1 MSESPPSKQTRERS
15 KAYPGCALEDCV
27 RFAGMIKKALG
38 RGTHDRESLA
48 KAMGF
53 STVSGA
59 VSPKIAALVHFGLM
73 ERTSSGYELS
83 ALSRSITDPLDEGER
98 RKAIRE
104 AFALPTLYQEIIA
117 KFEPDGKIPSQL
129 ATHLHRFHGIT
140 DAASTQAAEI
150 FVSSGRYAG
159 LLDEA
164 NNLIGAEQQSARS
177 VVEQPGSNNSGDSPA
192 VSSVPTTPV
201 SPHSVP
207 ISLPAQVLSG
217 HQRFEFAITQ
227 GRTVTLT
234 VPSDVNA
241 KDIKIIR
248 KQIELLELQAGIEDD
263 DL

>member
-1 MSESPPSKQTRERS
+1 MSDSPPSKQTRERS

-27 RFAGMIKKALG
+27 RFVGMIKKALG

-83 ALSRSITDPLDEGER
+83 ALSRSITDPLDESER

-150 FVSSGRYAG
+150 FVSSGRYAVA
-159 LLDEA
+159 LDEF
-164 NNLIGAEQQSARS
+164 NNITRSEPHESKVVSEAPTASLSAETAQALPPTIPVVQQ
-177 VVEQPGSNNSGDSPA
+177 PPTPII
-192 VSSVPTTPV
+192 VPLQTP
-201 SPHSVP
+201 
-207 ISLPAQVLSG
+207 SG

-227 GRTVTLT
+227 GRAVVLT
-234 VPSDVNA
+234 VPADLNA
-241 KDIKIIR
+241 KDIRIIR
-248 KQIELLELQAGIEDD
+248 KQIELLELQAGIGDEE
-263 DL
+263 

>member
-1 MSESPPSKQTRERS
+1 MSDSPPSKQTRERS

-27 RFAGMIKKALG
+27 RFVGMIKKALG

-73 ERTSSGYELS
+73 ERTGAGYELS
-83 ALSRSITDPLDEGER
+83 ELSRSITDFLDDGER
-98 RKAIRE
+98 RRAIRE

-140 DAASTQAAEI
+140 DAASAQAAEI
-150 FVSSGRYAG
+150 FISSGRYAG
-159 LLDEA
+159 ALDEF
-164 NNLIGAEQQSARS
+164 NNITRSELHEAKAMSEPLAAIQPAEISQVIPPSIPPVQQ
-177 VVEQPGSNNSGDSPA
+177 PPTPI
-192 VSSVPTTPV
+192 SVPAQTP
-201 SPHSVP
+201 
-207 ISLPAQVLSG
+207 SG
-217 HQRFEFAITQ
+217 HQRFEFSITQ
-227 GRTVTLT
+227 ARTVVLV
-234 VPSDVNA
+234 VPSDLNA

-248 KQIELLELQAGIEDD
+248 KQIELLELQAGIGDEE
-263 DL
+263 